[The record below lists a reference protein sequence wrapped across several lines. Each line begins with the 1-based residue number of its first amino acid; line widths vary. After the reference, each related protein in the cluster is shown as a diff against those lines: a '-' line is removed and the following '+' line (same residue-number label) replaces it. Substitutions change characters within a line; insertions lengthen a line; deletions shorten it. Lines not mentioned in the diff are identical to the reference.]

1 MEIAILEGDLT
12 KQEVDLV
19 VVNLFEEV
27 DELGGATSAVDQALN
42 GLLKQEIEDT
52 DFKAKLGKTLQLR
65 ATDDAPFARVMVV
78 GLGKRDAFDA
88 DTVRQAAAATI
99 KQAQSFGVNTIASVM
114 HGAGAGDLDVE
125 TVGQAMVEGMRL
137 AAYQFTRYK
146 AQEESD
152 KAQDKLPE
160 TVKVVS
166 TDSKAVEAAKT
177 GAEIGE
183 LTARGTMFTRDLVNT
198 PGQHMKPIEL
208 VEAAKEIA
216 QDSDMIEIEVFDRD
230 QLEEMGAGGILG
242 VSQGSEHPPY
252 LVHMTY
258 TPEKAKKKVALV
270 GKAITFDTGG
280 LSLKPSKGMESMK
293 LDMGG
298 AGSVLGACSV
308 LGELQPDVEVHAIFG
323 AAENMVSGKA
333 MRPGDVIT
341 IMNGKTVE
349 VLNTDAEG
357 RLTLADALTYA
368 QKQDPDLIIDLA
380 TLTGACLVAL
390 GEEIAGVMG
399 HDDDLIDN
407 VLGAAKTAGEKCWE
421 LPLEKRYKKQLES
434 PIADY
439 KNIGGRYG
447 GALTAGLF
455 LQGFVDDE
463 MPWVHIDLAGPS
475 FAEKPLNNYTKKG
488 ATGFGVR
495 TLLTFLSDIK

>member
-1 MEIAILEGDLT
+1 MEITITEGDLA
-12 KQEVDLV
+12 KQECDLI
-19 VVNLFEEV
+19 VVNLFEDI
-27 DELGGATSAVDQALN
+27 DELGGATAAVDDVLE
-42 GLLKQEIEDT
+42 GMLKREIEDT
-52 DFKAKLGKTLQLR
+52 NFKAKLGKTLQLR
-65 ATDDAPFARVMVV
+65 APDAVPFSRVLVV
-78 GLGKRDAFDA
+78 GLGKREEFSADA
-88 DTVRQAAAATI
+88 VRQAAAATI
-99 KQAQSFGVNTIASVM
+99 KASKSIEVDAIASVI
-114 HGAGAGDLDVE
+114 HGAGNGNIEADV
-125 TVGQAMVEGMRL
+125 VGQAMVEGLRL
-137 AAYQFTRYK
+137 AAYRFTRYK
-146 AQEESD
+146 DEEETE
-152 KAQDKLPE
+152 KEKKKIPE
-160 TVKVVS
+160 SINLVS
-166 TDSKAVEAAKT
+166 TDKQAVAAAQS

-183 LTARGTMFTRDLVNT
+183 LTARGTIFSRDLVNT

-208 VEAAKEIA
+208 VEAAKQIA
-216 QDSDMIEIEVFDRD
+216 DESDMIEIEVFDRE
-230 QLEEMGAGGILG
+230 QLAEMGAGGILG

-258 TPEKAKKKVALV
+258 TPNKAKKKIALV

-293 LDMGG
+293 MDMGG

-368 QKQDPDLIIDLA
+368 QKQEPDIMIDLA
-380 TLTGACLVAL
+380 TLTGSCLVAL

-399 HDDDLIDN
+399 NDDEAIED
-407 VLGAAKTAGEKCWE
+407 VLDAAETAGEKCWE

-434 PIADY
+434 PIADF

-455 LQGFVDDE
+455 LQGFVEDD
-463 MPWVHIDLAGPS
+463 MPWVHMDIAGPS
-475 FAEKPLNNYTKKG
+475 FAEKPLNNYTQKG

-495 TLLTFLSDIK
+495 TLLTFLSNIN